1 MPAGPPMPRPVLPR
15 DRGVMD
21 KLVEFIVGDGPANRF
36 ALICRQCAS
45 HNGMALQEEF
55 EYLGKCFK
63 TRQVFYKLLC
73 VAYSIWTVILYFYL
87 KRHFV
92 I

>member
-1 MPAGPPMPRPVLPR
+1 MPGGPPMSRPILPR

-36 ALICRQCAS
+36 ALICRQCSS

-55 EYLGKCFK
+55 EYLGK
-63 TRQVFYKLLC
+63 Y
-73 VAYSIWTVILYFYL
+73 
-87 KRHFV
+87 FV
-92 I
+92 ISLENFFINYFEVVVQLLTVN

>member
-1 MPAGPPMPRPVLPR
+1 MPSGPPMPRPVLPR

-55 EYLGKCFK
+55 EYLGKYFEI
-63 TRQVFYKLLC
+63 RQVQIITCC
-73 VAYSIWTVILYFYL
+73 VVKFDSE
-87 KRHFV
+87 FV
-92 I
+92 F